1 MTIAYKILGQTNPSG
16 NVDTTAYT
24 VPAGNNTVISTI
36 NVCNQATTSANF
48 RIAVRQ
54 AGASLTSSQY
64 LVYDSEISSRD
75 TISFTIGVTLA
86 ATDVVTVRANSSTL
100 SFNLFGS
107 EIY

>member
-24 VPAGNNTVISTI
+24 VPAGNSTVISTI

-54 AGASLTSSQY
+54 ANAAITSSQY
-64 LVYDSEISSRD
+64 LVYDSEISAKD

-86 ATDVVTVRANSSTL
+86 ATDVVTVRANSSTI

>member
-24 VPAGNNTVISTI
+24 VPAGNSTVISTI
-36 NVCNQATTSANF
+36 NVCNQAATAANF
-48 RIAVRQ
+48 RVAVRQ
-54 AGASLTSSQY
+54 AGAGLTSSQY
-64 LVYDSEISSRD
+64 LVYDAEISSYD

-86 ATDVVTVRANSSTL
+86 ATDVVTVRANSSTI